1 VSDTHPSPHQ
11 AYVAF
16 GSNLGTAAGDPAATI
31 LAGMRALARALGD
44 AGLRAS
50 SLYETAPV
58 GYLDQPAFVNAVAA
72 VQTSLSPETLLH
84 TLLAVEQAFGRERA
98 APNGPRTLDLDLLM
112 VDDLVL
118 STATLVLPHP
128 RLAQRRF
135 VLTPLAEI
143 APGLLHPLLRRTMAQ
158 LLMDLPDAG
167 ETAISGVRRLA
178 AAVAL

>member
-1 VSDTHPSPHQ
+1 MSDTTPSLHR

-31 LAGMRALARALGD
+31 RAGMRALARALGE
-44 AGLRAS
+44 ARLRAS

-58 GYLDQPAFVNAVAA
+58 GYLDQPPFINAVAT
-72 VQTSLSPETLLH
+72 VQTSLSPENLLQA
-84 TLLAVEQAFGRERA
+84 LLTVEQAFGRERA
-98 APNGPRTLDLDLLM
+98 IGNGPRTLDLDLLM
-112 VDDLVL
+112 VDDMVL

-143 APGLLHPLLRRTMAQ
+143 APGLLHPSLGRTMAQ
-158 LLMDLPDAG
+158 LLMELPDAG
-167 ETAISGVRRLA
+167 ETAISGVRRLD
-178 AAVAL
+178 AAVAS